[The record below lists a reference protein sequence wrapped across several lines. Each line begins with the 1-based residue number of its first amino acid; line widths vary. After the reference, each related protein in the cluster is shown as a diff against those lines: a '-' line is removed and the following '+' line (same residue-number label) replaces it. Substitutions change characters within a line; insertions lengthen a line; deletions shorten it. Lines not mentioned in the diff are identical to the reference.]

1 MTYSL
6 SSKNRQA
13 SLALSDNKRYE
24 LFVRKVAE
32 EGEVWSLA
40 NEDGWVT
47 VTGEDGENCL
57 PVWPHPDYTLD
68 WANGDWADCKPKM
81 IDLATWLERWTL
93 GLDQDETLLVVLP
106 NLKEEAVLVDPLVL
120 DEDIRTALDTVE

>member
-32 EGEVWSLA
+32 EGEIWSLA
-40 NEDGWVT
+40 NDEGWVT
-47 VTGEDGENCL
+47 VTGEDGE
-57 PVWPHPDYTLD
+57 
-68 WANGDWADCKPKM
+68 
-81 IDLATWLERWTL
+81 
-93 GLDQDETLLVVLP
+93 
-106 NLKEEAVLVDPLVL
+106 
-120 DEDIRTALDTVE
+120 